1 VSTRT
6 GEAGVALIGYAF
18 MGRAHSNAYRQVSP
32 FFKPRLRP
40 RMKVLCGRT
49 RSKVERAARELGW
62 DEVATDWRE
71 VIERSDIDIID
82 IATPGDSH
90 AEIAIAAARAGKAVF
105 CEKPLANSVREA
117 RQMLAAADRAGVAH
131 MICHNYR
138 RAPAVMLARQLI
150 AEGELGE
157 IRHYRGTY
165 LQDWITDPGFPL
177 VWRLDRNQA
186 GSGALGDIA
195 AHSVDLARFLV
206 GEIMEV
212 AGHLETFIRKRP
224 LPGHPRRLGQV
235 TVDDAAIALVR
246 FAGGAMGTIEA
257 SRLAPGRKNYN
268 RFEING
274 SRGSV
279 AFDLERLNELELY
292 LESDRPRIRGFRRV
306 LVTEAKHPYIK
317 AWWPPG
323 HIIGYEHTFVHT
335 VYELLEAM
343 ADGRVPE
350 PSFVEGVQNQRVL
363 EAIEKAARTRRWVPV
378 PSDVRDRQTRRPAKG

>member
-1 VSTRT
+1 MSTRT
-6 GEAGVALIGYAF
+6 GEAGVALVGYAF
-18 MGRAHSNAYRQVSP
+18 MGRAHSNAYRQVAP

-62 DEVATDWRE
+62 DEVSTDWRE

-117 RQMLAAADRAGVAH
+117 ERMLAAADQAGVPH

-150 AEGELGE
+150 ADGQLGE

-165 LQDWITDPGFPL
+165 LQDWITDPEFPL
-177 VWRLDRNQA
+177 VWRLDKAQA

-206 GEIMEV
+206 GEIVEV

-224 LPGHPRRLGQV
+224 LPGNPRRRGQV
-235 TVDDAAIALVR
+235 TVDDAASALVR
-246 FAGGAMGTIEA
+246 FASGAMGTIEA
-257 SRLAPGRKNYN
+257 TRLAPGRKNHN

-279 AFDLERLNELELY
+279 AFDLERMNELEVY
-292 LESDRPRIRGFRRV
+292 LESDRPAIRGFRRV
-306 LVTEAKHPYIK
+306 LVTEPKHPYIK

-335 VYELLEAM
+335 VFELLEAM
-343 ADGRVPE
+343 ADERVPE
-350 PSFVEGVQNQRVL
+350 PSFVDGVQNQRVL
-363 EAIEKAARTRRWVPV
+363 EAIEKAASTRRWVSV
-378 PSDVRDRQTRRPAKG
+378 PSSRDLHESRRSSVS